1 MKSIIYKS
9 ESRGHQNHGWL
20 NTYHTFSFANYYNPD
35 RIHFGALRVINDDIV
50 KGGEGFGT
58 HPHDNMEIVTI
69 PLYGELEHQD
79 SMGHRSVIRPGEIQV
94 MSAGSGI
101 THSEYN
107 ASETDP
113 VSLFQIWIFP
123 NKKNV
128 KPRYDQKDFQL
139 FNSDSRLKVIVSP
152 DAEDGSLW
160 LHQDVWFSIA
170 TLEKGLSLEYNT
182 KKDGNGVFVMVISGK
197 ININE
202 SQLKDRDAI
211 GIWDT
216 PSVDISVEDD
226 NTRILIIDVPMKF

>member
-9 ESRGHQNHGWL
+9 ESRGHNNHGWL
-20 NTYHTFSFANYYNPD
+20 NTYHTFSFANYYNTE
-35 RIHFGALRVINDDIV
+35 RIHFGALRVVNDDIV

-107 ASETDP
+107 ASDTNP

-123 NKKNV
+123 NKQNV
-128 KPRYDQKDFQL
+128 TPRYDQKDFNL
-139 FNSDSRLKVIVSP
+139 FNSNNELNLIVSP
-152 DAEDGSLW
+152 DSMDGSLW
-160 LHQDVWFSIA
+160 LHQDVWFSA
-170 TLEKGLSLEYNT
+170 GTFGQDHNFKYKV
-182 KKDGNGVFVMVISGK
+182 KKAGNGVFAMVINGSFDISGTA
-197 ININE
+197 
-202 SQLKDRDAI
+202 LTDRDAI
-211 GIWDT
+211 GIWESDE
-216 PSVDISVEDD
+216 ISFSAKTD
-226 NTRILIIDVPMKF
+226 NSQILIIDVPMDI

>member
-1 MKSIIYKS
+1 MKTIIYKS

-107 ASETDP
+107 ASDTNP
-113 VSLFQIWIFP
+113 VSLFQIWVFP
-123 NKKNV
+123 NKQNV
-128 KPRYDQKDFQL
+128 TPRYDQKDFNLFESNNDLQL
-139 FNSDSRLKVIVSP
+139 IVSP
-152 DAEDGSLW
+152 DGKDGSLW
-160 LHQDVWFSIA
+160 LHQDVWFSVG
-170 TLEKGLSLEYNT
+170 TFDKDHSFEYKT
-182 KKDGNGVFVMVISGK
+182 KKANNGVFAMVINGGFD
-197 ININE
+197 INDTE
-202 SQLKDRDAI
+202 LKDRDAI
-211 GIWDT
+211 GIWD
-216 PSVDISVEDD
+216 SDKISFSAKTD
-226 NTRILIIDVPMKF
+226 NSRILIIDVPMHF